1 MTTPSANAAHG
12 TAPTAP
18 TASKAVPAPVGTAEA
33 RLHAIFK
40 AYDVRGL
47 VGVQIDPP
55 LAKAIGASF
64 ARFVSAEEG
73 AAEIVVARDMRPS
86 GVDLVAS
93 FIDGATG
100 EGMSVVDIGLA
111 STDVM
116 YFASGRLGVPGAMFT
131 ASHNPAAYNGIKM
144 CLAAA
149 KPIGDDTGLKTIRD
163 TAADLAMGR
172 SPFSTGKGAKRTEEM
187 LDAFVDHALSFI
199 DVSAIRPGL
208 KIVADT
214 ANGMGGL
221 VAPAVL
227 KRLPVS
233 FEILFPELD
242 GTFPNHPADPIQL
255 ENLRDLQAA
264 VLASKADIGLA
275 FDGDADRVF
284 LVDELGHPISGSTT
298 TAMVAAAVLR
308 KHPGSTVLYNCIC
321 SKAVPEVIVENG
333 GVPVRTRV
341 GHSFIKGLMAE
352 TNAIFGG
359 EHSAHYY
366 FRDNWR
372 ADSGIIAAL
381 HVLELLSTAAGSIP
395 LSAVRAPYERYAG
408 SGEINTKVENP
419 QLVISRVESAYSTRA
434 ASVDHLDGLTVD
446 LGDWWFNLRAS
457 NTEPLLRL
465 NLEAATVDAVG
476 THVADVLSLIMGLA
490 AVKE

>member
-1 MTTPSANAAHG
+1 MATTSIATSGGSAVAI
-12 TAPTAP
+12 PQP
-18 TASKAVPAPVGTAEA
+18 IGTAEE

-47 VGVQIDPP
+47 VGEQIDAP
-55 LAKAIGASF
+55 LAKAIGAAF
-64 ARFVSAEEG
+64 ARFVAEQEG
-73 AAEIVVARDMRPS
+73 ATEIVVARDMRPS
-86 GVDLVAS
+86 GIDFVEAFVA
-93 FIDGATG
+93 GAQG
-100 EGMSVVDIGLA
+100 EGVSVVDVGLA
-111 STDVM
+111 STDIM
-116 YFASGRLGVPGAMFT
+116 YFASGRLGAPGAMFT

-144 CLAAA
+144 CLSSA
-149 KPIGDDTGLKTIRD
+149 KPIGDDTGLKDIRD
-163 TAADLAMGR
+163 LAADFAMGR
-172 SPFSTGKGAKRTEEM
+172 LPFAAKSANRRSEDM

-227 KRLPVS
+227 KRLPVT
-233 FEILFPELD
+233 FEILYPELD

-255 ENLRDLQAA
+255 ENLRDLQSA
-264 VLASKADIGLA
+264 VVASGADIGLA

-284 LVDELGHPISGSTT
+284 LVDELGNPISGSTT
-298 TAMVAAAVLR
+298 TAMVATAVLR
-308 KHPGSTVLYNCIC
+308 KNPGSTVLYNCIC
-321 SKAVPEVIVENG
+321 SKAVPEVISENG

-341 GHSFIKGLMAE
+341 GHSFIKALMAE
-352 TNAIFGG
+352 TNAVFGG

-381 HVLELLSTAAGSIP
+381 HVLELLSTVDQAKP
-395 LSAVRAPYERYAG
+395 LSEVRRPFERYAG
-408 SGEINTKVENP
+408 SGEINTKVANP
-419 QLVISRVESAYSTRA
+419 SLVISRVEAAYAGRA
-434 ASVDHLDGLTVD
+434 VSVDRLDGLTID

-465 NLEAATVDAVG
+465 NLEAPTVNDVG
-476 THVADVLSLIMGLA
+476 NHVADVLSLIMGLA
-490 AVKE
+490 SAKE